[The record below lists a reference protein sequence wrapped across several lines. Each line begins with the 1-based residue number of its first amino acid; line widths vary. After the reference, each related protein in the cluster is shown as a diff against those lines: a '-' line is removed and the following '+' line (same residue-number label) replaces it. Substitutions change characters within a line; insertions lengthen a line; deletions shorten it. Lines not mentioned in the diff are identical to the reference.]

1 MNKRYQ
7 VFVSSTF
14 VDLKDE
20 RQKVLQTLMEMDC
33 IPAGMELFPAADE
46 EQWEFI
52 KKVIDDC
59 DYYLLIIGGR
69 YGSIA
74 DDGISYT
81 EKEFDYAVSKNIKVI
96 ALLHNEPDSLPR
108 EKTELDP
115 NNYAKLIQ
123 FKNKVRNGRLVRFW
137 ESSSQLPGEVALSLN
152 KTIKMYPAIGWV
164 RANAS
169 ASPELLLELNDLRK
183 QNEELKN
190 LVSTSNLSSPAI
202 CVSDLAD
209 FDSKVTLNGTF
220 ILNKMSMYL
229 DTEHLSWTTE
239 ITWSDLYA
247 LVSPFISDKPR
258 ESKVSEFIAEHISS
272 VDKNR
277 SGLSDL
283 VLNQQD
289 LFTIRIQLL
298 ALGLIDVDT
307 SIPDKIMWS
316 LTEQGIFKMIQSR
329 TIKK

>member
-59 DYYLLIIGGR
+59 DYYLLIIGGG

-152 KTIKMYPAIGWV
+152 KTIKMY
-164 RANAS
+164 
-169 ASPELLLELNDLRK
+169 
-183 QNEELKN
+183 
-190 LVSTSNLSSPAI
+190 PAI

-307 SIPDKIMWS
+307 SIPDKTMWS

-329 TIKK
+329 IIKK